1 MDPVSAQSCSSLLQH
16 PTPKTQLPNDL
27 CSQPMLLNVLQEAGD
42 IDLQNERTPSHY
54 TPVPES
60 LSFALIH
67 IDLPTW

>member
-1 MDPVSAQSCSSLLQH
+1 
-16 PTPKTQLPNDL
+16 
-27 CSQPMLLNVLQEAGD
+27 MLLNVLQEAGD

-67 IDLPTW
+67 IDLPTWWPGATEALPIAPV